1 MRDGKTEKFK
11 VLALDFDGV
20 LTPRIGVDWPR
31 VKKEASKLVDIEIAS
46 LLEFYR
52 NYSGTEAFEKVSNF
66 VKKYEVEAALRA
78 ELTPCMDEL
87 LEKAAMSGVKIYV
100 ATLQAREPIQIFLR
114 RYGLEK
120 YVTKIVCREDFAD
133 KRNMLAFILKD
144 AGASPREAIFVDDM
158 YRNIK
163 QCEELG
169 LICIQAGKNKRDLVE
184 KLAKLLGLQLECLNS
199 LNS

>member
-1 MRDGKTEKFK
+1 LRDGEAKRFK

-31 VKKEASKLVDIEIAS
+31 VKKEASKLVGIEIAS

-52 NYSGTEAFEKVSNF
+52 SYSGTEAFKKVSKF
-66 VKKYEVEAALRA
+66 VKKYEVEAASKA

-87 LEKAAMSGVKIYV
+87 LEKAAMKGVKIYV

-133 KRNMLAFILKD
+133 KRSMLAFILKD
-144 AGASPREAIFVDDM
+144 AGVSPREAIFVDDM

-163 QCEELG
+163 QCMELG
-169 LICIQAGKNKRDLVE
+169 LVCIRAERDKRKMVE
-184 KLAKLLGLQLECLNS
+184 TVAKLLGLHIKCLES
-199 LNS
+199 FGH

>member
-1 MRDGKTEKFK
+1 MRDREANRFK

-31 VKKEASKLVDIEIAS
+31 VKKEASKLVGMEIAS

-52 NYSGTEAFEKVSNF
+52 SYSGTEAFKKVSNF
-66 VKKYEVEAALRA
+66 VKKYEVEAASKA

-87 LEKAAMSGVKIYV
+87 LEKAAMKGVKIYV

-133 KRNMLAFILKD
+133 KRSMLAFILKD
-144 AGASPREAIFVDDM
+144 AGVSPREAIFVDDM

-163 QCEELG
+163 QCMELG
-169 LICIQAGKNKRDLVE
+169 LVCIRAERDKRKMVE
-184 KLAKLLGLQLECLNS
+184 TVAKLLGLHIKCLES
-199 LNS
+199 FGH

>member
-1 MRDGKTEKFK
+1 MRDGKARRFK
-11 VLALDFDGV
+11 VLVLDFDGV
-20 LTPRIGVDWPR
+20 LTPKIGVDWPR
-31 VKKEASKLVDIEIAS
+31 VKKEASKLVSIEIAS

-52 NYSGTEAFEKVSNF
+52 SYSGTEAFEKVSNF
-66 VKKYEVEAALRA
+66 VKKYEVEAASRA

-87 LEKAAMSGVKIYV
+87 LEKAAVNGVKIYV
-100 ATLQAREPIQIFLR
+100 ATMQAREPIQIFLR

-133 KRNMLAFILKD
+133 KRSMLAFILKD
-144 AGASPREAIFVDDM
+144 AGASSKEAIFVDDM

-163 QCEELG
+163 QCLELG

-184 KLAKLLGLQLECLNS
+184 KLAKLLGLQLECLKN